1 MKNRLFFRILATY
14 LVIVLLTFGMIYT
27 LLSRQIR
34 ETALERNEATL
45 TAHARIIDLG
55 TLAQVVRQVDDLAR
69 ITGARVTVVDSS
81 GKVLAE
87 SVRQAEVREI
97 HINRPEIQE
106 AKLRGKGRAVRYSR
120 TLGVDMLYVALPI
133 KSGAGEP
140 GFIRLALPLT
150 DVRTSLKQLHESLL
164 VTGLL
169 ALAASLLLAAFFSW
183 RLASPIREMELFTD
197 RLRHGELSGRLIVR
211 GPAEMKLLGE
221 NINHLVAEL
230 QGQVA
235 ELREERAK
243 LIATF
248 AGMSEGIMLLDTGGR
263 IEGYNRA
270 FRDMISD
277 RYGDVTG
284 KTLMEAFRNVDL
296 HNLFD
301 EFRKMNRPLTGELVL
316 GKPQSLVLDVSI
328 DPVQGDPGEEKT
340 VFVFH
345 DVTRMKR
352 LEQMRIDFVA
362 NMAHEIR
369 TPLTAILGFVETLR
383 SGTVEEPEQSARFLM
398 IIEEQARRLNR
409 LLDDLLTLSNIEL
422 GETRFSFEEV
432 PLAEALDQVLPVLE
446 ERIRQKR
453 ITLDCEIPSDLAPL
467 RADRDRLVQ
476 ALLNVLDNAVKFT
489 PEEGRIGIAAETDAT
504 GWAIIR
510 ISDTGIGIPEG
521 EINRIGERFYR
532 VDRTR
537 SREMGGTGLGLSI
550 VKHILAAHGG
560 FMLIDSRLGRGTTV
574 SLRFPPALQI

>member
-1 MKNRLFFRILATY
+1 MKNRLFIRIIAVY

-34 ETALERNEATL
+34 ATALERNEAAL
-45 TAHARIIDLG
+45 TANAGIIDLG
-55 TLAQVVRQVDDLAR
+55 ALGQVVRQVDDLAR
-69 ITGARVTVVDSS
+69 ITGARVTVVDAA
-81 GKVLAE
+81 GKVLAD
-87 SVRQAEVREI
+87 SARQSGVVET
-97 HINRPEIQE
+97 HLHRPEIQE
-106 AKLRGKGRAVRYSR
+106 ARLRGKGRAVRYSR
-120 TLGVDMLYVALPI
+120 TLGVDMLYVALPVR
-133 KSGAGEP
+133 GDGVQAG
-140 GFIRLALPLT
+140 FVRLALPLT
-150 DVRTSLKQLHESLL
+150 EVRKSLEGLQESLL

-183 RLASPIREMELFTD
+183 RFASPIREMEIFTD
-197 RLRHGELSGRLIVR
+197 RLRRGETPGTLLVR
-211 GPAEMKLLGE
+211 GSDELKLLGE

-248 AGMSEGIMLLDTGGR
+248 AGMSEGIMLLDAGGR

-296 HNLFD
+296 QNLFD
-301 EFRKMNRPLTGELVL
+301 EFRKTSKPLTGELVL
-316 GKPQSLVLDVSI
+316 GQPQSLVLDISI
-328 DPVQGDPGEEKT
+328 DPVEAEPGEEKT

-383 SGTVEEPEQSARFLM
+383 SGAVEEPEQSVRFLA

-432 PLAEALDQVLPVLE
+432 PLAEALDQVMPVLE

-453 ITLDCEIPSDLAPL
+453 LTLVREIPSGLLPL

-476 ALLNVLDNAVKFT
+476 VLLNVLDNAVKFT
-489 PEEGRIGIAAETDAT
+489 PEDGKIGFSAETDET
-504 GWAIIR
+504 GNTLVR

-532 VDRTR
+532 ADRTR

-550 VKHILAAHGG
+550 VKHIMAAHGG
-560 FMLIDSRLGRGTTV
+560 TMLIDSRLGHGTTV
-574 SLRFPPALQI
+574 SLRFPPSLPI

>member
-1 MKNRLFFRILATY
+1 MKNRLFFRTLASY
-14 LVIVLLTFGMIYT
+14 IVIVLLTFGMIYA

-34 ETALERNEATL
+34 ETSLERNEATL
-45 TAHARIIDLG
+45 TAYAHIIELG
-55 TLAQVVRQVDDLAR
+55 TLSRIVLQVDDLAR
-69 ITGARVTVVDSS
+69 ITGARVTVVDAS
-81 GKVLAE
+81 GKVLADSARHDGIME
-87 SVRQAEVREI
+87 T
-97 HINRPEIQE
+97 HLDRPEIQE
-106 AKLRGKGRAVRYSR
+106 ARLRGKGRAVRYSQ
-120 TLGVDMLYVALPI
+120 TLGVDMLYVAFPI
-133 KSGAGEP
+133 KSDREEAG
-140 GFIRLALPLT
+140 FVRLALPLT
-150 DVRTSLKQLHESLL
+150 EVRTSLQNLQESLL
-164 VTGLL
+164 ATGLM
-169 ALAASLLLAAFFSW
+169 ALAAALLLAAFFSW
-183 RLASPIREMELFTD
+183 RFAAPIREMELFTE
-197 RLRHGELSGRLIVR
+197 RLRQGELSGNLIVR
-211 GPAEMKLLGE
+211 GSDEMKLLGE
-221 NINHLVAEL
+221 NINHLVEEL
-230 QGQVA
+230 RGQVA

-248 AGMSEGIMLLDTGGR
+248 AGMSEGVMLLDAGGR

-270 FRDMISD
+270 FRSMIAE

-284 KTLMEAFRNVDL
+284 KTLMEAFRNIDL
-296 HNLFD
+296 QNLFE
-301 EFRKMNRPLTGELVL
+301 EFRKASEPQTGELTL
-316 GKPQSLVLDVSI
+316 GTQHSLVLDVSI

-383 SGTVEEPEQSARFLM
+383 SGDVEDPEQAARFLA

-409 LLDDLLTLSNIEL
+409 LLDDLMTLSNIEL

-432 PLAEALDQVLPVLE
+432 PLGEALDQVLPMLE

-453 ITLDCEIPSDLAPL
+453 LTLGREIPPELSPL

-489 PEEGRIGIAAETDAT
+489 PEEGKIGISAETDAT
-504 GWAIIR
+504 GWSIIR
-510 ISDTGIGIPEG
+510 IHDTGIGIPEG

-537 SREMGGTGLGLSI
+537 SREIGGTGLGLSI
-550 VKHILAAHGG
+550 VKHIMAAHGG
-560 FMLIDSRLGRGTTV
+560 FMLIDSRMGRGTTV
-574 SLRFPPALQI
+574 SLRFPPSLPL